1 MHSQLSNE
9 GGNKMTMG
17 IGVPGDKPSYTGD
30 GTIIGLLKA
39 LRSNTPAGAKSGQK
53 VVATV
58 GAAVPL
64 GSQAVNASLLVKA
77 LTTNIGLV
85 YVGNDGAG
93 DVNSANGYP
102 LAAGDQIIFGLV
114 SNLSAV
120 IVDSAV
126 NGEGVAWLIL
136 NA

>member
-1 MHSQLSNE
+1 
-9 GGNKMTMG
+9 MTIG
-17 IGVPGDKPSYTGD
+17 IGVPGDKTSLSGD
-30 GTIIGLLKA
+30 GTVIGLLKG
-39 LRSNTPAGAKSGQK
+39 LRLIGSNVPVGPRSGQK
-53 VVATV
+53 VIPIAGVAS
-58 GAAVPL
+58 AL
-64 GSQAVNASLLVKA
+64 DSQPVNAPLMVKA

-102 LAAGDQIIFGLV
+102 LAAGDQIIFGFV

-120 IVDSAV
+120 ILDSAV

>member
-1 MHSQLSNE
+1 
-9 GGNKMTMG
+9 MTVG
-17 IGVPGDKPSYTGD
+17 IGVPGDKPSLSGD

-39 LRSNTPAGAKSGQK
+39 LRSYNSNVPAGPKSGQK
-53 VVATV
+53 VVTTA
-58 GAAVPL
+58 GAAVAL
-64 GSQAVNASLLVKA
+64 GSGAVNASLLVKA
-77 LTTNIGLV
+77 LTTNTGIV

-102 LAAGDQIIFGLV
+102 LAAGDQVIFGLV
-114 SNLSAV
+114 SNLSA
-120 IVDSAV
+120 IYVDAAV

>member
-1 MHSQLSNE
+1 M
-9 GGNKMTMG
+9 GIG
-17 IGVPGDKPSYTGD
+17 IGVPGDKPSLSGD

-39 LRSNTPAGAKSGQK
+39 LRLFNSNVPAGARSGQK
-53 VVATV
+53 VIATA
-58 GAAVPL
+58 GAASAL
-64 GSQAVNASLLVKA
+64 GSQPVNAPLLVKA
-77 LTTNIGLV
+77 LTTNTGLV
-85 YVGNDGAG
+85 YVGNDGGG

-102 LAAGDQIIFGLV
+102 LAAGDQVIFGLV

-120 IVDSAV
+120 IVDAAV